1 MRLEQLVALWGD
13 PIGPALDPALRLPR
27 VCTDSRR
34 LQPGDLFVPLTGEQH
49 DGHRFLDQA
58 AEAGALA
65 ALIERSRASERP
77 ASLPAWFVDDTQ
89 LAYQQLARAWRQTL
103 EAPVIAVTGSAGK
116 TTTRELVRA
125 VLAPLGPVLATSGNE
140 NNDVGVPLTLLKASS
155 SEAAVVVEMGMRGLG
170 EIERLSRCALPDVV
184 VITNIGT
191 AHIGRLGSREAIA
204 QAKCE
209 ITAALS
215 PAGLV
220 VIPAGDPLLEQA
232 LGAVWSGRVRRVAL
246 IGDDAADGAAASAP
260 SSAGSG
266 SAAVGL
272 HVPAPDLL
280 GQIEGDPGA
289 AGGAW
294 LQLLA
299 GPGAAEGATAP
310 TGTAAPAG
318 SAAPADAAAPAPVA
332 SAEGASTGEPFA
344 DSSPAAFRVPL
355 PLPGRH
361 NARNLLLALA
371 VALELGVRADQLQAL
386 QVEVPG
392 GRSRRLQLG
401 AVQVLDETY
410 NASPEAVLA
419 ALDLLAAQ
427 PGRRFAALG
436 TMLEL
441 GEQSE
446 ALHRAVARR
455 AADLKLDGLVI
466 VDGGAM
472 GAAMQEAASGLPR
485 LARVQS
491 PAQAAEALLGW
502 LQPGDQLL
510 LKASRGVALERAI
523 PLLAAQLAGAA
534 GVAPA

>member
-13 PIGPALDPALRLPR
+13 PIGPPLDPALPLPR

-49 DGHRFLDQA
+49 DGHRFLSQA

-65 ALIERSRASERP
+65 ALIERSRAAERP
-77 ASLPAWFVDDTQ
+77 ASLPAWLVDDTQ

-103 EAPVIAVTGSAGK
+103 TAPVIAVTGSAGK

-140 NNDVGVPLTLLKASS
+140 NNDVGVPLTLLKASP

-246 IGDDAADGAAASAP
+246 TGDDA
-260 SSAGSG
+260 AGSG
-266 SAAVGL
+266 SAAVGP

-299 GPGAAEGATAP
+299 GPGVAEGA
-310 TGTAAPAG
+310 AAPNGAAALDPVPSAG
-318 SAAPADAAAPAPVA
+318 GASPGEAAAAPSPV
-332 SAEGASTGEPFA
+332 
-344 DSSPAAFRVPL
+344 AFRVPL

-371 VALELGVRADQLQAL
+371 VALELGVRADQLPVL

-455 AADLKLDGLVI
+455 AADLQLDGLVI
-466 VDGGAM
+466 VDGGDM
-472 GAAMQEAASGLPR
+472 GAAMQEAASGLTR

-491 PAQAAEALLGW
+491 PAEAAEALLAW

-534 GVAPA
+534 GVVPA

>member
-13 PIGPALDPALRLPR
+13 PIGPALDPALPLPR

-49 DGHRFLDQA
+49 DGHRFLSQA
-58 AEAGALA
+58 ADAGALA
-65 ALIERSRASERP
+65 ALIARARAAERP
-77 ASLPAWFVDDTQ
+77 ASLPAWLVDDTQ

-103 EAPVIAVTGSAGK
+103 AAPVIAVTGSAGK

-140 NNDVGVPLTLLKASS
+140 NNDVGVPLTLLKASP

-209 ITAALS
+209 ITTALS

-246 IGDDAADGAAASAP
+246 TGDDA
-260 SSAGSG
+260 AGSG
-266 SAAVGL
+266 SAAVGP
-272 HVPAPDLL
+272 HMPAPDLL

-299 GPGAAEGATAP
+299 GPGVAEGAAALAP
-310 TGTAAPAG
+310 G
-318 SAAPADAAAPAPVA
+318 A
-332 SAEGASTGEPFA
+332 SAGRASTGEAATDP
-344 DSSPAAFRVPL
+344 SPAAFRVPL

-371 VALELGVRADQLQAL
+371 VAHELGVRADQLHAL

-455 AADLKLDGLVI
+455 AADLRLDGLVI

-472 GAAMQEAASGLPR
+472 GAAMQEEASGLLR
-485 LARVQS
+485 LTRVQS
-491 PAQAAEALLGW
+491 PAEAAEALLGW